1 MTVSRRSAAP
11 RASDHGVDLA
21 VYDGVLGA
29 VHEKEGESVTTF
41 RTSSTKC
48 EDS

>member
-1 MTVSRRSAAP
+1 MKVWLQG
-11 RASDHGVDLA
+11 RASDHGVDFA

-29 VHEKEGESVTTF
+29 VQEKEGESVTTF